1 MEKAPELRKAK
12 LENQSSK
19 VLFSVFSSWFYE
31 STSMKQIPSYLNQHQ
46 VGEVASTS
54 FTLDPTWWTYL
65 RPDLKPILLL
75 SPPSVSFCIYQDYHL
90 SCANVTETK
99 CNNIWRLSV
108 NVGTIPVPSL
118 TVRFFKRPF
127 CRSSIKLLLLGVL
140 TARHHSM
147 ISHQNQRTIAVIQ
160 LLWWPNSLL
169 SKVQGQVWYLSDSFS
184 SSAGFSCDLAV
195 LFYNQHCL
203 ISSLVFLP

>member
-65 RPDLKPILLL
+65 RPDLKPIVLLF
-75 SPPSVSFCIYQDYHL
+75 PPSVSFCIYQDYHL
-90 SCANVTETK
+90 SCANVAETK
-99 CNNIWRLSV
+99 CNNIWRPSV

-118 TVRFFKRPF
+118 TVSFYKRPF

-140 TARHHSM
+140 LPVTTAWFLIRIRELLLWYSSYGGLTASFLKFRVKFGIFLTHFRL
-147 ISHQNQRTIAVIQ
+147 QQGLAVI
-160 LLWWPNSLL
+160 
-169 SKVQGQVWYLSDSFS
+169 
-184 SSAGFSCDLAV
+184 
-195 LFYNQHCL
+195 
-203 ISSLVFLP
+203 